1 MRIALPI
8 LLFALSARAA
18 EVPTIA
24 VTEFQ
29 AEAGDRDRAKGLS
42 GVVATRLAS
51 FHARVVG
58 IDEIKTALDFEKQ
71 KQLAGCEGD
80 SCLAEISGA
89 LGVRYLV
96 HGRLDRFGKSSLL
109 NGFVFDS
116 RNAKSVLRWSQRVDD
131 DALLVG
137 EAEKFAV
144 QAAAALGLEQPKAVN
159 ASAQVPMGAVAGEVT
174 PPPPLVPDFHV
185 NVKLGNTVA
194 SLHGATLST
203 FNLRFDIEGDYY
215 FNPHWQAFMQV
226 GVVIGSAT
234 DDTGATSGEKT
245 FTLVPAFL
253 GAKYTFRPLQ
263 SWRPYLG
270 AGIGFGLINK
280 LFQRTETAGVNSE
293 VLLGLAWVPAQHF
306 GLNFEAGVNLASV
319 SSDGGGLYFGFTT
332 NFGVLALF

>member
-1 MRIALPI
+1 MRSALLI

-18 EVPTIA
+18 EPPAIA

-29 AEAGDRDRAKGLS
+29 AEPGDRDHAKGLS
-42 GVVATRLAS
+42 GVVATKLAS

-58 IDEIKTALDFEKQ
+58 LDEIRAALDFEKQ

-116 RNAKSVLRWSQRVDD
+116 KTARSVLRWSQRVDD
-131 DALLVG
+131 DALLVS
-137 EAEKFAV
+137 EAEKFAL
-144 QAAAALGLEQPKAVN
+144 QAAAALNLEQPKAVL
-159 ASAQVPMGAVAGEVT
+159 ASAQVPMGAVSGEAA
-174 PPPPLVPDFHV
+174 PAAPLVPDFHL
-185 NVKLGNTVA
+185 NLKLGNTFA
-194 SLHGATLST
+194 SLHGATLGT
-203 FNLRFDIEGDYY
+203 FNIRFDLEGDYY
-215 FNPHWQAFMQV
+215 FNPRWQAFVQV
-226 GVVIGSAT
+226 GVVIGSAS
-234 DDTGATSGEKT
+234 DATGTTSGEKT

-263 SWRPYLG
+263 TLRPYLG

-280 LFQRTETAGVNSE
+280 LFQKTETAGVNSE
-293 VLLGLAWVPAQHF
+293 ALLGLAWVPAQHF
-306 GLNFEAGVNLASV
+306 GLNLEAGVNLASV